1 MGDSFTV
8 IQGNKGNTDKIDRMI
23 EYHECWHRQYQD
35 TISKAK
41 SKYGNN
47 FLDFPQEDLMKIVL
61 SGIKMVNYAREIR
74 REYEKIDMHYR
85 QTLKESQVT
94 FNLIDALFTI
104 MSLIKLK
111 NLVTIFP
118 IRKDYDGEKWECK
131 DYFYTMDVLSG
142 MDWDKPVGRD
152 KISDLLWDYQN
163 DDLRYVYVEYMCA
176 TSAIYRSQ
184 TGKGLAEQWCED
196 LDIPTYTVNDDAG
209 IVINNQ
215 TGQIAKLNKRS
226 HLQIIK

>member
-1 MGDSFTV
+1 MGDKFTV

-35 TISKAK
+35 AISKAK
-41 SKYGNN
+41 SEYGKQV
-47 FLDFPQEDLMKIVL
+47 LDFPQEVLMKIVF
-61 SGIKMVNYAREIR
+61 SGIKVINSVREIK
-74 REYEKIDMHYR
+74 REYERIGIHK
-85 QTLKESQVT
+85 QTLEGLQAM
-94 FNLIDALFTI
+94 FDLISGILTI

-131 DYFYTMDVLSG
+131 DYFYTMDILSG

-152 KISDLLWDYQN
+152 KIFDFLWDYEN
-163 DDLRYVYVEYMCA
+163 DDLRHALVEYMCA
-176 TSAIYRSQ
+176 TSALYRSQ

-215 TGQIAKLNKRS
+215 TGEITKLNKRS